1 MGFFTN
7 IALLQAKSIRSM
19 IQRIQTIFLLL
30 AAGALGSLFALPF
43 ATTAAPETQGI
54 FTDST
59 FNLYDNI
66 GLIALT
72 SLGILAALIA
82 MFSFKNRVRQLR
94 FGYIGM
100 VISLLIPVIAFL
112 YFTSQIEK
120 MDEAQHTADALG
132 MVAPIAAL
140 ILFLAANHFIKKDN
154 KLVRSMDR
162 LR

>member
-1 MGFFTN
+1 
-7 IALLQAKSIRSM
+7 M

-30 AAGALGSLFALPF
+30 AGGALGSLFALPF
-43 ATTAAPETQGI
+43 ATTAEPETQGI

-66 GLIALT
+66 GIMVLVG
-72 SLGILAALIA
+72 LGILAALISL
-82 MFSFKNRVRQLR
+82 FSFKNRNRQMR
-94 FGYIGM
+94 FGYVG
-100 VISLLIPVIAFL
+100 VAVSFLIPVAAFL
-112 YFTSQIEK
+112 YFTSQVEK

-132 MVAPIAAL
+132 IVAPFIAL
-140 ILFLAANHFIKKDN
+140 MLFLAANHFIKKDE